1 MGLRVFKFLFK
12 LLTLVI
18 TPTSFI
24 YSQPNLVP
32 NPGFEEFVNCP
43 YVEPDLTI
51 NALLDS
57 NTTAKNWFSSGFFGY
72 YNKCSNSNF
81 RGDWVAVPQNQLGY
95 QDGHKDSLGNPS
107 NGYTGTF
114 IMGAVFRPPG
124 RGNLLASYLQCKL
137 KAPLISRLHYKG
149 AFFVSPCG
157 LASLV
162 YQSWH
167 LTNNDSSRVFT
178 TSSLGAFFSNAPLS
192 DTDNWKHFV
201 LPAQIKNDPNRD
213 LNDTINWMEISGVF
227 EANGTELYMAIGNF
241 NDSASTNFF
250 NSYGYPEPW
259 IGKEQLAV
267 PYFFDDV
274 SVIPQNTTHSY
285 DTLLCS
291 NSTITLSA
299 IEQADS
305 FEWSDGNK
313 SDRVRQFSNSGWI
326 WVRSWLYGGT
336 VYMLDSFNLIPS
348 GDLTSGLPID
358 TFLCYGQNQIDLFST
373 NSNPFASFLWSNGG
387 TYPNQTFS
395 QTQIMG
401 NSIWLKINQSDCY
414 QIDTVKIKLQNKIV
428 IPLSEDTNVCFD
440 DVPQILLDAGRDF
453 KSYLWQPTG
462 ETSRT
467 IFNSKTETYILTV
480 TDSFNCRESK
490 TIVVDE
496 MCADIC
502 FLPNAFTPNGDGLN
516 DTYKPIIKAKNIE
529 TWELLIYN
537 RWGIEMF
544 RTNTIN
550 EGWKGEGASTG
561 VYLAIFNYT
570 LKNQPKSKSISAG
583 FNLLR

>member
-1 MGLRVFKFLFK
+1 MGSRASKFLFL

-18 TPTSFI
+18 APSSII
-24 YSQPNLVP
+24 YAQPNLVP

-43 YVEPDLTI
+43 YVESDLTI
-51 NALLDS
+51 RASLDS
-57 NTTAKNWFSSGFFGY
+57 SSNAKNWFNTGNLSY
-72 YNKCSNSNF
+72 YNKCGNLGFYGN
-81 RGDWVAVPQNQLGY
+81 WVGVPQNLQGY
-95 QDGHKDSLGNPS
+95 QDGHFSSIENPS
-107 NGYTGTF
+107 NGY
-114 IMGAVFRPPG
+114 MGLYVMRAVFRPPG
-124 RGNLLASYLQCKL
+124 KENLLASYLQCKL
-137 KAPLISRLHYKG
+137 QAQLISRLRYKG

-178 TSSLGAFFSNAPLS
+178 TSSLGAFFSDAPLS
-192 DTDNWKHFV
+192 DMDIYKHFV

-213 LNDTINWMEISGVF
+213 LNDTNNWTEISGVF

-241 NDSASTNFF
+241 NDSANTFLF

-259 IGKEQLAV
+259 VGKQQLAV

-285 DTLLCS
+285 DTILCS
-291 NSTITLSA
+291 NTTITLSA
-299 IEQADS
+299 IEEADS

-313 SDRVRQFSNSGWI
+313 SDRFRQFSNSGWI
-326 WVRSWLYGGT
+326 WVKSWLYGGT

-348 GDLTSGLPID
+348 GDLNSGLPKD
-358 TFLCYGQNQIDLFST
+358 TFLCYGQNQINLFSK
-373 NSNPFASFLWSNGG
+373 NNNPLSSFLWSNGG
-387 TYPNQTFS
+387 TSPNQNFS
-395 QTQIMG
+395 STEIIS
-401 NSIWLKINQSDCY
+401 NPIWLKISQSNCF
-414 QIDTVKIKLQNKIV
+414 QIDTFKIKIQNKIV
-428 IPLSEDTNVCFD
+428 IPMKDDTSICFD
-440 DVPQILLDAGRDF
+440 EVPQLLLDAGRDF
-453 KSYLWQPTG
+453 KGYLWQPTG

-467 IFNSKTETYILTV
+467 IFSTKTETYILTV
-480 TDSFNCRESK
+480 TDSFNCKESK

-516 DTYKPIIKAKNIE
+516 DTYKPINKAKNIE

-537 RWGIEMF
+537 RWGTEIF
-544 RTNTIN
+544 KSNTIN
-550 EGWKGEGASTG
+550 EGWNGEGAPSG

-570 LKNQPKSKSISAG
+570 LKNQPKSKSIRTS